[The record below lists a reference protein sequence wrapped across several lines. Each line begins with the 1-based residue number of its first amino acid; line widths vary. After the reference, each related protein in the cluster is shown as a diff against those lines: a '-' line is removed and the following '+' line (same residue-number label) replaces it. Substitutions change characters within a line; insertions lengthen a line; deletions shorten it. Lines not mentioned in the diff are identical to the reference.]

1 MLYCTD
7 ILITFVIIA
16 PARGLTMTS
25 FVGCKTDRPKPGF
38 QRHHLIPLEIV
49 RKPHFRDLF
58 NTVRSKGF
66 NPNDFRTNGMW
77 LPATEELTVEYGLA
91 MHRGPHPQY
100 SELVSDWIAQLT
112 HAKNHHP
119 QELKHFLLLLQRRL
133 RHFLKMRPSCVLLN
147 RNDPLSLRKG
157 FCSIDDGIDRLWSDL
172 PKS

>member
-100 SELVSDWIAQLT
+100 SELVSDWIAQLARAQLR
-112 HAKNHHP
+112 HPVELNH
-119 QELKHFLLLLQRRL
+119 LLLLLQRRL
-133 RHFLKMRPSCVLLN
+133 RKFLTNRPSYFLLN
-147 RNDPLSLRKG
+147 RNDPLRARAG
-157 FCSIDDGIDRLWSDL
+157 FSSVDDDIDKLWPDL
-172 PKS
+172 PQS

>member
-1 MLYCTD
+1 
-7 ILITFVIIA
+7 
-16 PARGLTMTS
+16 MTS

-77 LPATEELTVEYGLA
+77 LPATEELAVEYGLA

-100 SELVSDWIAQLT
+100 SELVSDWIAQLARAQLR
-112 HAKNHHP
+112 HPVELNH
-119 QELKHFLLLLQRRL
+119 LLLLLQRRL
-133 RHFLKMRPSCVLLN
+133 RKFLTNRPSYFLLN
-147 RNDPLSLRKG
+147 RNDPLRARAG
-157 FCSIDDGIDRLWSDL
+157 FSSVDDDIDKLWPDL
-172 PKS
+172 PQS